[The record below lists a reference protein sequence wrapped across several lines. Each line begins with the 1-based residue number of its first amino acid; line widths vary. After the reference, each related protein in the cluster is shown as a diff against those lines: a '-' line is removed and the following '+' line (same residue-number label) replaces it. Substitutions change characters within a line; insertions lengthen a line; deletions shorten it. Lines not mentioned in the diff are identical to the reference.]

1 MSCFSCFKPQQADG
15 DDEGEDKA
23 PAVGPLPSSGSIKRL
38 GSRRRSLRSSSS
50 TKSGGSF
57 AASRQPST
65 RPSNIT
71 SCSAR
76 AFTYDQLA
84 DATGNFRADCLLGEG
99 GFGRVY
105 RGRLDDGQ
113 LVAVK
118 QLDLDGLQ
126 GDREFVVE
134 VLMLSLLHHHNLVSL
149 VGYCSHGHQRLL
161 VYEYMALG
169 SLADHLLL
177 LDDRLATATPRATAR
192 AALSWET
199 RMRVALGAAR
209 GLEYLHETANPAVIY
224 RDLKSSNVLLD
235 DAFCPKL
242 SDFGLARLC
251 STSSSAA
258 GPGPAE
264 RSPRVM
270 GTYGYCAPEY
280 IRTGRLSVKSDVYS
294 FGVLLLEL
302 ITGRRAVD
310 SARPAPEQ
318 VLVTWAAPMFKDSKR
333 YRELAD
339 PLLRGDFPERD
350 LNQAVAVAAMCLQD
364 QASARPCMSDAA
376 VTLSF
381 LAEAAAASAA
391 QPLPLPPPQL
401 QADETLREEEEA

>member
-1 MSCFSCFKPQQADG
+1 MSCFSCFKPPQAD
-15 DDEGEDKA
+15 EEEEEVDKA
-23 PAVGPLPSSGSIKRL
+23 PAGSIKRL
-38 GSRRRSLRSSSS
+38 GSRRRSLRS
-50 TKSGGSF
+50 KSGGSF

-84 DATGNFRADCLLGEG
+84 AATGDFRADCLLGEG

-118 QLDLDGLQ
+118 QLDLEGLQ

-134 VLMLSLLHHHNLVSL
+134 VLMLSLLHHDNLVSL

-177 LDDRLATATPRATAR
+177 LDDRLATPRATAR

-258 GPGPAE
+258 GPGPGE

-391 QPLPLPPPQL
+391 QPLPLPPPQP
-401 QADETLREEEEA
+401 QADETLREEEA

>member
-1 MSCFSCFKPQQADG
+1 MSCFSCFKPPQAD
-15 DDEGEDKA
+15 EEEEEVDKA
-23 PAVGPLPSSGSIKRL
+23 PAGSIKRL
-38 GSRRRSLRSSSS
+38 GSRRRSLRS
-50 TKSGGSF
+50 KSGGSF

-84 DATGNFRADCLLGEG
+84 AATGDFRADCLLGEG

-118 QLDLDGLQ
+118 QLDLEGLQ

-134 VLMLSLLHHHNLVSL
+134 VLMLSLLHHDNLVSL

-177 LDDRLATATPRATAR
+177 LDDRLATPRATAR

-258 GPGPAE
+258 GPGPGE

-350 LNQAVAVAAMCLQD
+350 LNQAVAVAAMCLQ
-364 QASARPCMSDAA
+364 
-376 VTLSF
+376 
-381 LAEAAAASAA
+381 
-391 QPLPLPPPQL
+391 
-401 QADETLREEEEA
+401 

>member
-1 MSCFSCFKPQQADG
+1 MSCFACFRPASAV
-15 DDEGEDKA
+15 DDEDDGKEADKA
-23 PAVGPLPSSGSIKRL
+23 APLQPSASKRL
-38 GSRRRSLRSSSS
+38 GSRRGSLRSSS
-50 TKSGGSF
+50 TRNNPALQSGPQ
-57 AASRQPST
+57 A

-84 DATGNFRADCLLGEG
+84 AATDNFRADCLLGEG

-105 RGRLDDGQ
+105 RGRLEDG
-113 LVAVK
+113 LVVAVK
-118 QLDLDGLQ
+118 QLDLNGVQ
-126 GDREFVVE
+126 GNREFVVE
-134 VLMLSLLHHHNLVSL
+134 VLMLSLLHHDNLVSL
-149 VGYCSHGHQRLL
+149 VGYCADGEQRLL

-177 LDDRLATATPRATAR
+177 LDRDVAKPQPG
-192 AALSWET
+192 LSWET
-199 RMRVALGAAR
+199 RMRIALGAAR

-242 SDFGLARLC
+242 SDFGLAKLGP
-251 STSSSAA
+251 AA
-258 GPGPAE
+258 GAVE

-280 IRTGRLSVKSDVYS
+280 IRTGQLSVKSDVYS

-310 SARPAPEQ
+310 SARPAAEQ
-318 VLVTWAAPMFKDSKR
+318 VLVTWATPMFKDSKR
-333 YRELAD
+333 YKELAD
-339 PLLRGDFPERD
+339 PLLREEFPERD

-376 VTLSF
+376 VALSF
-381 LAEAAAASAA
+381 LAEAAA
-391 QPLPLPPPQL
+391 QPLPLPPSQPN
-401 QADETLREEEEA
+401 DETNLEEA